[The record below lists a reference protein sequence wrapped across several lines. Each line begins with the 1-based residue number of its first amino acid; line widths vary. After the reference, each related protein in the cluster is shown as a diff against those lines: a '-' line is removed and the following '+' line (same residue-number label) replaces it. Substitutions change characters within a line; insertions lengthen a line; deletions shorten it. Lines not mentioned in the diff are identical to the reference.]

1 LLDQI
6 FRSSNPLISWLRQL
20 DAQRRRVSARLQ
32 PAFGGDG
39 IERSS
44 TSKYTLSQMS
54 EHGSAL
60 AGVPISSLFIKTSYT
75 SRKLQIKASGR
86 SEDRDSGERHTRQP
100 RQCHRFGLFTQG
112 EQP

>member
-1 LLDQI
+1 
-6 FRSSNPLISWLRQL
+6 
-20 DAQRRRVSARLQ
+20 
-32 PAFGGDG
+32 
-39 IERSS
+39 
-44 TSKYTLSQMS
+44 
-54 EHGSAL
+54 
-60 AGVPISSLFIKTSYT
+60 VPISSLFIKTSYT